1 MKNTLCCFV
10 SLRLS
15 GKKFKPGQHPIFLP
29 AVLLQPFTCLTCMSK
44 LSVMATK
51 RFASLLFILS
61 FILVQTVKA
70 QDDAGYKMPPKA
82 IADMLLAKPAPNV
95 SVDDKGEWMLLYDVS
110 IYPSV
115 EELAKPEFRIAGLRI
130 NPQNF
135 SPSRQ
140 NFINN
145 IWLKNIA
152 TGKEMKITGLPSPL
166 FAGSVS
172 WSPNNKKI
180 AFTQTSMDK
189 VDLYVIDVSTQKATK
204 LNKTALNTLM
214 GNYQWYDDNT
224 LLYRT
229 IVKPASAVPAKS
241 LMPKGPTV
249 QENYGK
255 ASPRPTF
262 QDMIKSPYDEQLFE
276 FYTTT
281 QLVKNVN
288 GTETKIGQPAM
299 WATMNISPDKKYM
312 LIRTLKKPFSYMV
325 PAFGFPAMVAITD
338 MNGKVVRQLTE
349 LPSAETAPSG
359 NDNVQ
364 LVARSFDW
372 RDDEPSTVIWC
383 MPLDSGLIKKN
394 VDFHDAVFALA
405 APFNSEPQQLF
416 KTKMRYRGVTWGN
429 STLALVNEGL
439 TGKQQTQT
447 SRYNP
452 STGEMEKLMER
463 NTTDAYSNPGFPV
476 TEKNQWSRNVLK
488 TIDNGSKLLMNN
500 PSGSSPKGDLPFLA
514 IFDLNTKKTDI
525 IWRSS
530 EGSFEYVVK
539 VMDADKLQLL
549 TRKESE
555 KEMPN
560 FWLKNLKTK
569 IADRQLTSFANPYPQ
584 LDGVIKE
591 KIRYKRAD
599 GVDLTGDLY
608 LPNGYNK
615 DRDGKLP
622 VFIWAYPAE
631 YNSAADAAQIRGSE
645 HRFTLLN
652 WGSPVYYVT
661 QGYAV
666 LNNAE
671 MPIVAKSKDNA
682 QQPAAKPNDDF
693 IQQLTMNAEAAINML
708 DSIGVGDRNR
718 VAVGGHSYGAFMT
731 ANLLA
736 HTKLF
741 KAGIARSGAYNRSL
755 TPFGFQNEDRT
766 YWQAPELYNS
776 MSPFMYA
783 DKIKTPIL
791 LVHGEMDNNTG
802 TYPIQSERMFNAI
815 KGHGG
820 TVKYLSLPYESHG
833 YQGREN
839 ILHMLNEQF
848 AWLEKYVKSAGKKE
862 EKKAF

>member
-1 MKNTLCCFV
+1 
-10 SLRLS
+10 
-15 GKKFKPGQHPIFLP
+15 
-29 AVLLQPFTCLTCMSK
+29 
-44 LSVMATK
+44 MATK
-51 RFASLLFILS
+51 RFVPLLFILS
-61 FILVQTVKA
+61 FVLVQTVKA

-115 EELAKPEFRIAGLRI
+115 EELAKPELRIAGLRI

-140 NFINN
+140 NFISN

-166 FAGSVS
+166 FAGSVN

-180 AFTQTSMDK
+180 AFTQTSMDR

-204 LNKTALNTLM
+204 INKTALNTLM
-214 GNYQWYDDNT
+214 GSYQWYDDNT
-224 LLYRT
+224 LLYRSA
-229 IVKPASAVPAKS
+229 IKPASAAPTKS

-262 QDMIKSPYDEQLFE
+262 QDMIKNPYDEQLFE
-276 FYTTT
+276 FYATA
-281 QLVKNVN
+281 QWVKNIN
-288 GTETKIGQPAM
+288 GAETKIGQPAISSV
-299 WATMNISPDKKYM
+299 NVSPDKKYM
-312 LIRTLKKPFSYMV
+312 IVRSLHQPFSYLV
-325 PAFGFPAMVAITD
+325 PAQGFPSTVVIAD
-338 MNGKVVRQLTE
+338 MNGKLIKQLAE

-364 LVARSFDW
+364 FVPRAFDW
-372 RDDEPSTVIWC
+372 RDDEPATVIWC

-394 VDFHDAVFALA
+394 VDFHDAVYALA

-416 KTKMRYRGVTWGN
+416 KTKMRYRGTTWGN
-429 STLALVNEGL
+429 ATLALVNEGL

-452 STGEMEKLMER
+452 SNGEMEKLMER
-463 NTTDAYSNPGFPV
+463 NTTDAYSNPGFPI
-476 TEKNQWSRNVLK
+476 TEKNQWGRNVLK
-488 TIDNGSKLLMNN
+488 TIDNGNKLLMNN
-500 PSGSSPKGDLPFLA
+500 SSGSSPKGDLPFLA
-514 IFDLNTKKTDI
+514 TFDLNTKKTDI
-525 IWRSS
+525 LWRSS
-530 EGSFEYVVK
+530 EGNFEYVVK

-560 FWLKNLKTK
+560 FWLKNIKTK
-569 IADRQLTSFANPYPQ
+569 IADRALTSFANPYPQ
-584 LDGVIKE
+584 LDGVSKE

-608 LPNGYNK
+608 LPKGYNK
-615 DRDGKLP
+615 ERDGKLP

-671 MPIVAKSKDNA
+671 MPIVATSKEK
-682 QQPAAKPNDDF
+682 KPNDDF

-766 YWQAPELYNS
+766 YWQAPELYNG

-848 AWLEKYVKSAGKKE
+848 TWMEKYVKNATKKE